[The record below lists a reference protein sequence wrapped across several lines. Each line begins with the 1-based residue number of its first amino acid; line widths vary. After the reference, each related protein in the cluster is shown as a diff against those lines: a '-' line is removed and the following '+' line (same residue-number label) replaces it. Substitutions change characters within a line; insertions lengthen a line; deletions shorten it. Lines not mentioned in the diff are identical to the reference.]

1 LLAQL
6 DATVT
11 SAPELAARIAIVR
24 ADHVAHV
31 DAITSLLV
39 NEGVVISSGTET
51 TGASFPTP
59 SSIPSSTPST
69 PPHAPFVDLAG
80 WVAAETTA
88 AASAA
93 SASTQSAGVAAATL
107 ASISA
112 CESSHAAWLA

>member
-39 NEGVVISSGTET
+39 TEGVVISSGTET
-51 TGASFPTP
+51 TGAPSPT
-59 SSIPSSTPST
+59 PSSTPST
-69 PPHAPFVDLAG
+69 PQQAPFVDLAG